1 MGRMK
6 TVTLGGLTAGTVDI
20 GSACLLN
27 LRSPVVILHAIA
39 SGVLGPASFRG
50 GAASAALGLGLQW
63 FIGLA
68 IAGIY
73 SLAVDRVPKLRCAWM
88 TGGLIAGAAS
98 FGVMNY
104 VVLPL
109 SAVGRIPH
117 FSAATFVGNLAAIL
131 LFGLIIAFFASKT
144 GADPA

>member
-1 MGRMK
+1 
-6 TVTLGGLTAGTVDI
+6 LGGLVAGTVDI
-20 GSACLLN
+20 ASACLLN
-27 LRSPVVILHAIA
+27 LRSPIVILHAIA

-63 FIGLA
+63 FIGLI

-73 SLAVDRVPKLRCAWM
+73 SLAVDRVRNLRSSWV
-88 TGGLIAGAAS
+88 TGGLVAGVAS

-117 FSAATFVGNLAAIL
+117 FTAATFIGNLAAIL
-131 LFGLIIAFFASKT
+131 LFGLIIAFFARKA